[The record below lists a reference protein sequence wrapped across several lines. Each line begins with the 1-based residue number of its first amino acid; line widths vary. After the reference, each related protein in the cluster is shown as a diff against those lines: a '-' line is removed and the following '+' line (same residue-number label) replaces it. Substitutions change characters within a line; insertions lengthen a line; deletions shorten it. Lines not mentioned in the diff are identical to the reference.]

1 VNIRNCV
8 DLSLLAKSVDNA
20 RWKGKYR
27 YVFLFLLAFVCLT
40 QNSEPIGLARL
51 IAAYEDRLLAKG
63 KVTRSNWENLLDLE
77 QRECATL
84 S

>member
-1 VNIRNCV
+1 MF
-8 DLSLLAKSVDNA
+8 SVSFSFC
-20 RWKGKYR
+20 
-27 YVFLFLLAFVCLT
+27 FLI